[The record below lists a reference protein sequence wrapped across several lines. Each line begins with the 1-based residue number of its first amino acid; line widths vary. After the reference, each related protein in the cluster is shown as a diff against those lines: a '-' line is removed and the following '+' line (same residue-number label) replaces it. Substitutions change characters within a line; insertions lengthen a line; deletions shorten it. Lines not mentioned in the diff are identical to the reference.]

1 MAWLFKKKSSST
13 ELSRFHQMLSLAF
26 QKVKQDMSHTFRW
39 LQYFHNKHNE
49 TDMRI
54 ARIEQQMAYLPRS
67 HEEIKQLIDASYSYD
82 PILKRIEELHERIRS
97 LEQQKGGSL
106 KSEFKTPLKE
116 RLLKKISR
124 NSKEYVKSV
133 IFSFI
138 KKYERISGPQLKE
151 IIVEEQGLC
160 SKSSFYRLL
169 QELEEEGDIDVFES
183 NKEKTYLPKAHIV
196 K

>member
-1 MAWLFKKKSSST
+1 MGWLFKKKSSST

-26 QKVKQDMSHTFRW
+26 QKVKHDMNHTFRW
-39 LQYFHNKHNE
+39 LQYFHSKHNE
-49 TDMRI
+49 TDIRL
-54 ARIEQQMAYLPRS
+54 ARIEQQVAYLPKS

-82 PILKRIEELHERIRS
+82 PILKRIEELNNRIDN
-97 LEQQKGGSL
+97 LEQRKGSV
-106 KSEFKTPLKE
+106 KSELKTPLKE

-138 KKYERISGPQLKE
+138 KKYENISGPQLKE

-169 QELEEEGDIDVFES
+169 QELEEEGEIDVIES
-183 NKEKTYLPKAHIV
+183 NKEKTYLPKTHIV